1 MVVTHYY
8 RLMEVWHG
16 NESLRFM
23 EIHRRWCKLKLTSK
37 KSSSQTAEQLK
48 RLVRD
53 GFVVKEEKKY
63 ISNFDFERF
72 NQSRMLQRLRKS
84 NGETYFYNA
93 ALPALHSLDGMQMAL
108 EIMPWLEAKSS
119 DETFVQSLLIRLT
132 LRTFEML
139 RLLNFVKKL
148 RALGINITMPE
159 VLLNYSMHMT
169 PFLDDYEL
177 YQNNPN
183 DVFKQCW
190 PEGNDLFKDK
200 LDEAMQSNKNRHSIE
215 TILPYLRRLL
225 PFNENE
231 LNKYANSHN
240 ILIQHRSSEK
250 INHDLRI
257 VEQMKRE
264 LDDTEDSDSY
274 FEQVCT
280 ALVYDI
286 IEKMKKGNFLGNLAL
301 TCTTHPN
308 DNILSPQMQNIIESI
323 KDERNLSIM
332 MKLHFPDKLFIE
344 KRLPILMSINNLK
357 AEEVNALE
365 IFLKNEVSFSKKE
378 IKEVI
383 QNYKKIKAKKEN

>member
-1 MVVTHYY
+1 
-8 RLMEVWHG
+8 
-16 NESLRFM
+16 
-23 EIHRRWCKLKLTSK
+23 
-37 KSSSQTAEQLK
+37 
-48 RLVRD
+48 
-53 GFVVKEEKKY
+53 
-63 ISNFDFERF
+63 
-72 NQSRMLQRLRKS
+72 
-84 NGETYFYNA
+84 
-93 ALPALHSLDGMQMAL
+93 
-108 EIMPWLEAKSS
+108 
-119 DETFVQSLLIRLT
+119 
-132 LRTFEML
+132 
-139 RLLNFVKKL
+139 
-148 RALGINITMPE
+148 
-159 VLLNYSMHMT
+159 
-169 PFLDDYEL
+169 
-177 YQNNPN
+177 
-183 DVFKQCW
+183 
-190 PEGNDLFKDK
+190 
-200 LDEAMQSNKNRHSIE
+200 
-215 TILPYLRRLL
+215 
-225 PFNENE
+225 
-231 LNKYANSHN
+231 
-240 ILIQHRSSEK
+240 
-250 INHDLRI
+250 
-257 VEQMKRE
+257 MKRE